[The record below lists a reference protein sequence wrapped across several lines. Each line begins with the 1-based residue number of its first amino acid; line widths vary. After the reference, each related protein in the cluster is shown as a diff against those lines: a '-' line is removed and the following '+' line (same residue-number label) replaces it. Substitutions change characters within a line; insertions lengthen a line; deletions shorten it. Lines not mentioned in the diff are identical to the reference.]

1 MILPVFSSRSFRR
14 TYNQVNSGLKNL
26 HWRSILPLGNSEK
39 PGNTSKLEPK
49 GPYALLPNNE
59 CAICAENSSFSLSN
73 LTGTSDT
80 HAFSHPIPS
89 STEEAETNQEYS
101 TGPPSHQITTPYIT
115 PCGHTYCYVCISERL
130 MRCID
135 DGEDGWTCLRCTEL
149 VRSCERVQNRYDDS
163 AHTSEGWASE
173 MDDLTS
179 FESDIDM
186 SVDSE
191 YERSSASTM
200 SFDY

>member
-39 PGNTSKLEPK
+39 PGNTSKLEQK
-49 GPYALLPNNE
+49 GSYALLPNNE

-89 STEEAETNQEYS
+89 STAQPFTVNLPLIHKRPGVVS
-101 TGPPSHQITTPYIT
+101 FASCIIIIQIPNYIRT
-115 PCGHTYCYVCISERL
+115 SNLPR
-130 MRCID
+130 
-135 DGEDGWTCLRCTEL
+135 
-149 VRSCERVQNRYDDS
+149 RY
-163 AHTSEGWASE
+163 T
-173 MDDLTS
+173 LTS
-179 FESDIDM
+179 TTLPQRQNGSH
-186 SVDSE
+186 
-191 YERSSASTM
+191 
-200 SFDY
+200 

>member
-1 MILPVFSSRSFRR
+1 
-14 TYNQVNSGLKNL
+14 
-26 HWRSILPLGNSEK
+26 
-39 PGNTSKLEPK
+39 
-49 GPYALLPNNE
+49 
-59 CAICAENSSFSLSN
+59 
-73 LTGTSDT
+73 
-80 HAFSHPIPS
+80 
-89 STEEAETNQEYS
+89 
-101 TGPPSHQITTPYIT
+101 
-115 PCGHTYCYVCISERL
+115 

-135 DGEDGWTCLRCTEL
+135 DGEDGWTCLRCMEL

-163 AHTSEGWASE
+163 THTSEGWASE